1 MSGSITVQQ
10 AQRVQHNRR
19 DRDSQI
25 SLLSTVHPSTTID
38 LPVVIDCTVE
48 TQPMSVRPLH
58 ELTPFAP
65 ATAANSG
72 SGGNTSSKLPPEP
85 TSLAESGLGMGFMSE
100 LVLKHIYFAGMLSGQ
115 QLADALRLP
124 FLNVVDTALNF
135 LKEEEYVDITG
146 AQGGFYERSFQY
158 VITTKGRQKVH
169 EVLDRSQY
177 AGPAPVPLNAYVESV
192 KQQSV
197 GSMVIDQQSIR
208 QAFEGL
214 IISEKLMDQI
224 GPAAN
229 SARSLFLYGPPGNG
243 KTTIA
248 EGISRILKGHVII
261 PHAVE
266 IDGQV
271 IKVFDP
277 LNHVPVEQPSQ
288 PEDNTFGINPVLST
302 PPRSDTRWVLCKRPV
317 VVVGGELILEQ
328 LELIYDPIAK
338 VYEAP
343 YQMKANGGLFLIDDF
358 GRQQCRPQDLLNRWI
373 VPLEK
378 KVDYLALQTGKKLEM
393 PFDVLIVFSTNLD
406 PKQLVDD
413 AFLRRIRHKIEVPNP
428 SPNEYRDI
436 FRLVC
441 KSKNI
446 PYSDDG
452 LRYLLQEH
460 YIKVNRDL
468 RCCHPRDLCDQI
480 LDEAKYRSIPPQ
492 MTKELLD
499 RACGAYFVKL

>member
-1 MSGSITVQQ
+1 MSTF
-10 AQRVQHNRR
+10 
-19 DRDSQI
+19 
-25 SLLSTVHPSTTID
+25 SLHAFNASTPGAS
-38 LPVVIDCTVE
+38 
-48 TQPMSVRPLH
+48 
-58 ELTPFAP
+58 
-65 ATAANSG
+65 ANG
-72 SGGNTSSKLPPEP
+72 NGGGVLPPEP
-85 TSLAESGLGMGFMSE
+85 TTLAETGLTIGFLSE
-100 LVLKHIYFAGMLSGQ
+100 LALKHIYFAGVLSGQ
-115 QLADALRLP
+115 QLADDLRLP
-124 FLNVVDTALNF
+124 FLGVVDVALNF
-135 LKEEEYVDITG
+135 LKEEEYVDIMG

-158 VITTKGRQKVH
+158 VITSKGRNKVH

-177 AGPAPVPLNAYVESV
+177 AGPAPVPLAVYVESV
-192 KQQSV
+192 KRQSV
-197 GSMVIDQQSIR
+197 GEMVIDQHTIR

-214 IISEKLMDQI
+214 VISDKLMDQI

-243 KTTIA
+243 KTSIA
-248 EGISRILKGHVII
+248 EGISRILQGHVIV
-261 PHAVE
+261 PYAVE

-277 LNHVPVEQPSQ
+277 LNHEPIAQPNARRAQADESSLLGESE
-288 PEDNTFGINPVLST
+288 PEARVDG
-302 PPRSDTRWVLCKRPV
+302 RWILCRRPV

-378 KVDYLALQTGKKLEM
+378 RVDYLALQTGKKIEM
-393 PFDVLIVFSTNLD
+393 PFDVLIIFSTNLD

-428 SPNEYRDI
+428 SPNEYREI

-441 KSKNI
+441 KGRNI

-460 YIKVNRDL
+460 YIKIGRDL

-480 LDEAKYRSIPPQ
+480 LDEAKYRSIAPQ

-499 RACGAYFVKL
+499 RACAAYFVKL

>member
-1 MSGSITVQQ
+1 MSAFPLREFTTSANIHAAGSSG
-10 AQRVQHNRR
+10 N
-19 DRDSQI
+19 
-25 SLLSTVHPSTTID
+25 
-38 LPVVIDCTVE
+38 
-48 TQPMSVRPLH
+48 
-58 ELTPFAP
+58 
-65 ATAANSG
+65 G
-72 SGGNTSSKLPPEP
+72 SGGSTLPPEP
-85 TSLAESGLGMGFMSE
+85 TSLAETGLGMGFLSE

-115 QLADALRLP
+115 QLADALKLP
-124 FLNVVDTALNF
+124 FLNVVDTVLNF

-158 VITTKGRQKVH
+158 VITTKGRAKVH

-177 AGPAPVPLNAYVESV
+177 AGPAPVPFQAYLDAV
-192 KQQSV
+192 KAQSV
-197 GSMVIDQQSIR
+197 GSMVIDQTTIR
-208 QAFEGL
+208 KAFEGL
-214 IISEKLMDQI
+214 VIGDKLMDQI

-248 EGISRILKGHVII
+248 EGISRILQGNVII
-261 PHAVE
+261 PYAIE

-271 IKVFDP
+271 IKVYDP
-277 LNHVPVEQPSQ
+277 LNHEIIEQPPQ
-288 PEDNTFGINPVLST
+288 PEEDTFAMNPGMLPTTNTRKDG
-302 PPRSDTRWVLCKRPV
+302 RWLLCKRPV
-317 VVVGGELILEQ
+317 VVVGGELILAQ

-378 KVDYLALQTGKKLEM
+378 KIDYLALQTGKKLEM

-428 SPNEYRDI
+428 SPNEYREI

-441 KSKNI
+441 KGKSI

-480 LDEAKYRSIPPQ
+480 LDEAKYRGIPPT

-499 RACGAYFVKL
+499 RACSAYFVKL